1 MHAEKNKRTSSKKL
15 ICFDMDN
22 TLIAANKLHVLA
34 FNRAFRK
41 NNLKP
46 VKAARLKKQ
55 FGKLGILIV
64 KELFPKLNDKQA
76 STVLMDHDYYVYS
89 QTKKYAKPFKGIR
102 QTLKKL
108 KKEYKLGIIS
118 NCKHKEI
125 IVILNAAK
133 LDKKLFDI
141 ILGND
146 DVKHGKPWPDEILKA
161 EKLSHLRAAYMVGD
175 SIYDMMAGKKAKVKT
190 IAVLT
195 GNHTRRML
203 QKYKP
208 DYILK
213 SVNEI
218 PKVIK
223 NG

>member
-1 MHAEKNKRTSSKKL
+1 MKKGSKKL

-22 TLIAANKLHVLA
+22 TLIDADKLHILA
-34 FNRAFRK
+34 FNKAFKK

-46 VKAARLKKQ
+46 VKATKLKRQ

-64 KELFPKLNDKQA
+64 KELFPKLTYKQA
-76 STVLMDHDYYVYS
+76 FKVLMDHDYYVYTE
-89 QTKKYAKPFKGIR
+89 TKKYAKPFKGIR

-108 KKEYKLGIIS
+108 KKDYKLGIIS
-118 NCKHKEI
+118 NCRHREI
-125 IVILNAAK
+125 VEILNAAK
-133 LDKKLFDI
+133 LDKKLFK
-141 ILGND
+141 ILIGND
-146 DVKHGKPWPDEILKA
+146 DVEHGKPWPDEILKA
-161 EKLSHLRAAYMVGD
+161 EKLGHVKAAYMVGD
-175 SIYDMMAGKKAKVKT
+175 SIYDMIAGKKAKVKT

-195 GNHTRRML
+195 GNYTRKEL

-213 SVNEI
+213 SVNDI
-218 PKVIK
+218 PRVIK